1 MNDVTEGAV
10 VAFDTELFGHHWH
23 EGVTFLERVLELADV
38 VPVGVEIPLPL
49 RSTFHPRA
57 GAPAATCAPGARP
70 RRAAS
75 RGPSVARN

>member
-38 VPVGVEIPLPL
+38 VPVGVERP
-49 RSTFHPRA
+49 A
-57 GAPAATCAPGARP
+57 AAPADVPPTSWGTGRDLRTWSAP

-75 RGPSVARN
+75 PGPSAARS